1 MFLPE
6 TTKETEDRIVNLI
19 GSWRL
24 EGLEPSKET
33 IRDIELIELGRL
45 TYDEAVELAI
55 QRAIN
60 G

>member
-6 TTKETEDRIVNLI
+6 TTKETEERIVNLI

-24 EGLEPSKET
+24 EGLEPSEET
-33 IRDIELIELGRL
+33 IRDIQLVELGKL

-55 QRAIN
+55 QRSIN
-60 G
+60 V